1 MFVHALN
8 QYELIISY
16 FSEVV
21 LVSRWLSWRS
31 PFFFW
36 PRNAVP
42 LTCSSVTPPCFP
54 KHSPWNHLGC
64 NTSCCYSYNSPQL
77 ILICPW
83 LSALPSHFCS
93 SPLKSESI
101 RGCPVQPLVLLAPFP
116 FLLKEEHFQSQI
128 QSDISQSVPT
138 LLRQDSSKNPWQW
151 YLGYLSSDL
160 WEICFPKVWLC
171 VFTAKLPLSLM
182 LMSSKMDFEPGS
194 QTFESWVYP
203 FLAISPN
210 QVMEF
215 AWTKVS

>member
-1 MFVHALN
+1 MFIHVLN
-8 QYELIISY
+8 QYELIISH
-16 FSEVV
+16 FSEAV

-36 PRNAVP
+36 PRNVTP
-42 LTCSSVTPPCFP
+42 LTCSNSATLPCFP

-64 NTSCCYSYNSPQL
+64 NTSCCYSYNSPPL

-93 SPLKSESI
+93 NPLKSESI

-116 FLLKEEHFQSQI
+116 FLLKEERLQSQI

-138 LLRQDSSKNPWQW
+138 LLRQDSSKNLWLW

-160 WEICFPKVWLC
+160 WEVCFPEV
-171 VFTAKLPLSLM
+171 
-182 LMSSKMDFEPGS
+182 
-194 QTFESWVYP
+194 
-203 FLAISPN
+203 
-210 QVMEF
+210 
-215 AWTKVS
+215 

>member
-1 MFVHALN
+1 MLCHWPTAAT
-8 QYELIISY
+8 
-16 FSEVV
+16 
-21 LVSRWLSWRS
+21 VSL
-31 PFFFW
+31 
-36 PRNAVP
+36 
-42 LTCSSVTPPCFP
+42 PCFP

-101 RGCPVQPLVLLAPFP
+101 RGCPVQLLVLLAPFP
-116 FLLKEEHFQSQI
+116 SFWKRSTFNRRFRVMTFLRVSQPSWDGIHLKNLW
-128 QSDISQSVPT
+128 P
-138 LLRQDSSKNPWQW
+138 W

-171 VFTAKLPLSLM
+171 VFTAKLPLSLT
-182 LMSSKMDFEPGS
+182 LRSLQMDWNQAVKNSNPGS
-194 QTFESWVYP
+194 TS
-203 FLAISPN
+203 LATSPN
-210 QVMEF
+210 QVMAF